1 MVIGLAIVI
10 GSLLSCSAYIFALSK
25 LPPTLVS
32 VYAYINPVVAI
43 LLGWILLKEKMNVY
57 MLPGTLI
64 IQYGVYLVTREYD
77 KQKM

>member
-1 MVIGLAIVI
+1 LLYLIVV
-10 GSLLSCSAYIFALSK
+10 GSLLSYTAYIFALSR

-43 LLGWILLKEKMNVY
+43 LLGWILLKEKMNAH

-64 IQYGVYLVTREYD
+64 ILYGVYLVNRESN
-77 KQKM
+77 KQKI